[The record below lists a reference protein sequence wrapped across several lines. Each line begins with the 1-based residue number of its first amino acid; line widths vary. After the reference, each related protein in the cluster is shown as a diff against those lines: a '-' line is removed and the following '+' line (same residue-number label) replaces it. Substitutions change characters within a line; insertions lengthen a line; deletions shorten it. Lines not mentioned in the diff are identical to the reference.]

1 MGNRGWM
8 QIIEKFQSVKQI
20 FRFVAQILN
29 SAKHQRK
36 IHGRVRRMHSVEE
49 LPKSKGLFSLHEEKY
64 MGRGIN
70 LRLFQVLKQEKDGVT
85 EKTS

>member
-1 MGNRGWM
+1 
-8 QIIEKFQSVKQI
+8 
-20 FRFVAQILN
+20 
-29 SAKHQRK
+29 
-36 IHGRVRRMHSVEE
+36 MHSVEE